1 MTIPADLQQKMYEH
15 LEFLY
20 PGRGQEVGKQLQAL
34 LARYPNL
41 ATAKPQ
47 LGWSEKDAVLI
58 TYGDQIT
65 QAGEA
70 PLQTLH
76 RFLRQHL
83 HGVFSG
89 VHILPFY
96 PYTSDD
102 GFSVVDF
109 KQVKPEWGH
118 WGHIQAIAQDF
129 RLMADLV
136 CNHISASSPW
146 FQAFLQGDP
155 KYQNYFITVEPGTDL
170 RAVFR
175 PRALPLLTP
184 FQTQSGEKLVW
195 TTFSTDQID
204 LNFAHPEVLLEVIDA
219 LLYYARNGAQL
230 IRLDAVGFIWKM
242 IGTSCIHLEGAHRIV
257 KLMRL
262 ALNAVA
268 PQVILIT
275 ETNVPHR
282 DNIAYFGNGHDE
294 AQMVYQFPLPPLV
307 LHTFRTG
314 DASKIAAWSANLEPP
329 SERTTFFNFLASH
342 DGLGVVPAHGIL
354 EPEEIEAIVQQALD
368 HGGRVNYKD
377 TSAGP
382 VPYELCLT
390 LFDALNHPH
399 GDEDED
405 LKIARF
411 LAAHAVLLSLQG
423 VPGVYIH
430 SLFGSPSDH
439 AGLEESGINRRLN
452 RHKFTGPELA
462 GLLSNPH
469 ARAHKV
475 LARFTHLLKV
485 RSSHPAFHPN
495 APQTV
500 MASREVLRVI
510 RGYRDRQVGCY
521 INVTNRPQPIQR
533 VGRDLISGKYFAG
546 SLPPYGVVWLV

>member
-1 MTIPADLQQKMYEH
+1 MTAHADIHLKLKDH

-20 PGRGQEVGKQLQAL
+20 PGQGQEVGKQLQAL

-41 ATAKPQ
+41 AAAKLQP
-47 LGWSEKDAVLI
+47 GWSEKDAILI

-118 WGHIQAIAQDF
+118 WGHIGAIAQDF
-129 RLMADLV
+129 RLMTDLV

-146 FQAFLQGDP
+146 FQAFLRDDP
-155 KYQNYFITVEPGTDL
+155 HYTNYFTVVEPGTDL
-170 RAVFR
+170 SQVFR

-184 FQTQSGEKLVW
+184 FQTKSGKKLVW

-204 LNFAHPEVLLEVIDA
+204 LNFAHPQVLLEVLDA
-219 LLYYARNGAQL
+219 LLFYVQNGAQL
-230 IRLDAVGFIWKM
+230 IRLDAVGFIWKVL
-242 IGTSCIHLEGAHRIV
+242 GTSCMHLEGAHRII

-275 ETNVPHR
+275 ETNVPHQ
-282 DNIAYFGNGHDE
+282 DNISYFGSGHDE

-314 DASKIAAWSANLEPP
+314 DASKIAAWAAGLKPP
-329 SERTTFFNFLASH
+329 TQQTTFFNFLASH
-342 DGLGVVPAHGIL
+342 DGLGVVPANGIL
-354 EPEEIEAIVQQALD
+354 EPAEIAAIVQQALD

-377 TSAGP
+377 TADGP

-399 GDEDED
+399 SDEDED

-411 LAAHAVLLSLQG
+411 MAANAVLLSLQG
-423 VPGVYIH
+423 VPGIYIH
-430 SLFGSPSDH
+430 SILGSPSDH

-452 RHKFTGPELA
+452 RHKFTGPELE
-462 GLLSNPH
+462 GLLKNPNS
-469 ARAHKV
+469 RAHKV
-475 LARFTHLLKV
+475 LARYAHLLKV
-485 RSSHPAFHPN
+485 RASHPAFDPG
-495 APQTV
+495 APQIV
-500 MASREVLRVI
+500 MESREVLRII

-521 INVTNRPQPIQR
+521 INVTHQPQPINR
-533 VGRDLISGKYFAG
+533 VGRDLISGKYFSG
-546 SLPPYGVVWLV
+546 SLPPYGVLWLV

>member
-1 MTIPADLQQKMYEH
+1 MTAHADIHLKLKDH

-20 PGRGQEVGKQLQAL
+20 PGRGQEVLGQLMAL
-34 LARYPNL
+34 LEGYPDLARPHP
-41 ATAKPQ
+41 TPP
-47 LGWSEKDAVLI
+47 WSEQDAILI
-58 TYGDQIT
+58 TYPDQIT
-65 QAGEA
+65 QAGEP

-83 HGVFSG
+83 RGAFSG

-109 KQVKPEWGH
+109 KQVKPAWGT
-118 WGHIQAIAQDF
+118 WEDVQAIAADF

-136 CNHISASSPW
+136 CNHVSASSPW
-146 FQAFLQGDP
+146 FQAFLRGDP

-170 RAVFR
+170 SAVFR

-184 FQTQSGEKLVW
+184 FPTTSGEKLVW

-219 LLYYARNGAQL
+219 LLHYVHKGAQF
-230 IRLDAVGFIWKM
+230 IRLDAVGFIWKV

-262 ALNAVA
+262 VLDIKA
-268 PQVILIT
+268 PQVVLVT
-275 ETNVPHR
+275 ETNVPHQG
-282 DNIAYFGNGHDE
+282 NIAYFGNGHDE

-314 DASKIAAWSANLEPP
+314 DASRLAAWAASLKPP

-354 EPEEIEAIVQQALD
+354 EPEEIAALVQQALD

-377 TSAGP
+377 TPAGP

-390 LFDALNHPH
+390 LFDALN
-399 GDEDED
+399 
-405 LKIARF
+405 
-411 LAAHAVLLSLQG
+411 
-423 VPGVYIH
+423 
-430 SLFGSPSDH
+430 
-439 AGLEESGINRRLN
+439 
-452 RHKFTGPELA
+452 
-462 GLLSNPH
+462 
-469 ARAHKV
+469 
-475 LARFTHLLKV
+475 
-485 RSSHPAFHPN
+485 
-495 APQTV
+495 
-500 MASREVLRVI
+500 
-510 RGYRDRQVGCY
+510 
-521 INVTNRPQPIQR
+521 
-533 VGRDLISGKYFAG
+533 
-546 SLPPYGVVWLV
+546 

>member
-1 MTIPADLQQKMYEH
+1 
-15 LEFLY
+15 
-20 PGRGQEVGKQLQAL
+20 
-34 LARYPNL
+34 
-41 ATAKPQ
+41 
-47 LGWSEKDAVLI
+47 
-58 TYGDQIT
+58 
-65 QAGEA
+65 
-70 PLQTLH
+70 
-76 RFLRQHL
+76 
-83 HGVFSG
+83 
-89 VHILPFY
+89 
-96 PYTSDD
+96 
-102 GFSVVDF
+102 
-109 KQVKPEWGH
+109 
-118 WGHIQAIAQDF
+118 
-129 RLMADLV
+129 
-136 CNHISASSPW
+136 
-146 FQAFLQGDP
+146 
-155 KYQNYFITVEPGTDL
+155 
-170 RAVFR
+170 
-175 PRALPLLTP
+175 
-184 FQTQSGEKLVW
+184 

-219 LLYYARNGAQL
+219 LLHYVRNGAQL
-230 IRLDAVGFIWKM
+230 IRLDAVGFIWKV

-262 ALNAVA
+262 VLDIKA
-268 PQVILIT
+268 PQVVLVT
-275 ETNVPHR
+275 ETNVPHQ

-314 DASKIAAWSANLEPP
+314 DASKLAAWAASLKPP

-354 EPEEIEAIVQQALD
+354 EPEEIAALVQQALD

-377 TSAGP
+377 TPAGP

-439 AGLEESGINRRLN
+439 AGLAESGINRRLN
-452 RHKFTGPELA
+452 RHRFTGPELA

-469 ARAHKV
+469 SRAHRV
-475 LARFTHLLKV
+475 LARLTHLL
-485 RSSHPAFHPN
+485 RARASHPAFHPS
-495 APQTV
+495 APQVV
-500 MASREVLRVI
+500 MESREVLRI
-510 RGYRDRQVGCY
+510 LRGYRDRQVGCY
-521 INVTNRPQPIQR
+521 INVTNQPQPIRR

>member
-1 MTIPADLQQKMYEH
+1 MTAHADIHLKLKDH

-20 PGRGQEVGKQLQAL
+20 PGRGQEVLEQLMAL
-34 LARYPNL
+34 LERYPDL
-41 ATAKPQ
+41 ARPHPTPP
-47 LGWSEKDAVLI
+47 WSEQDAFLI
-58 TYGDQIT
+58 TYPDQIT
-65 QAGEA
+65 QAGEP

-83 HGVFSG
+83 QGAFSG

-109 KQVKPEWGH
+109 KQVKPGWGT
-118 WGHIQAIAQDF
+118 WEDIQAIAADF

-136 CNHISASSPW
+136 CNHVSASSPW

-155 KYQNYFITVEPGTDL
+155 RYQNYFITVEPGADL

-219 LLYYARNGAQL
+219 LLHYVRNGAQL
-230 IRLDAVGFIWKM
+230 IRLDAVGFIWKV

-262 ALNAVA
+262 VLDIKA
-268 PQVILIT
+268 PQVVLVT
-275 ETNVPHR
+275 ETNVPHQ

-314 DASKIAAWSANLEPP
+314 DASKLAAWAASLKPP

-354 EPEEIEAIVQQALD
+354 EPEEIAALVQQALD

-377 TSAGP
+377 TPAGP

-399 GDEDED
+399 SDEDED

-469 ARAHKV
+469 SRAHKV

-500 MASREVLRVI
+500 MASREVLRII

>member
-1 MTIPADLQQKMYEH
+1 MTAHADIHLKLKDH

-20 PGRGQEVGKQLQAL
+20 PGRGQEVLGQLMAL
-34 LARYPNL
+34 LERYPDL
-41 ATAKPQ
+41 ARPHPTPP
-47 LGWSEKDAVLI
+47 WSEQDALLI
-58 TYGDQIT
+58 TYPDQIT
-65 QAGEA
+65 QAGET

-76 RFLRQHL
+76 RFLCQHL
-83 HGVFSG
+83 QGAFSG

-109 KQVKPEWGH
+109 KQVKPEWGT
-118 WGHIQAIAQDF
+118 WEDIQAIAADF

-136 CNHISASSPW
+136 CNHVSASSPW

-155 KYQNYFITVEPGTDL
+155 RYQNYFITVEPGTDL

-219 LLYYARNGAQL
+219 LLYYVQNGAQL
-230 IRLDAVGFIWKM
+230 IRLDAVGFIWKV

-262 ALNAVA
+262 VLDIKA
-268 PQVILIT
+268 PQVVLIT
-275 ETNVPHR
+275 ETNVPHQ

-314 DASKIAAWSANLEPP
+314 DASKLAAWAASLKPP

-342 DGLGVVPAHGIL
+342 DGLGVGPAHGIL
-354 EPEEIEAIVQQALD
+354 EPEEIEALVQQALD
-368 HGGRVNYKD
+368 HGGRVNHKD
-377 TSAGP
+377 TP
-382 VPYELCLT
+382 PYELCLT

-452 RHKFTGPELA
+452 RHRFTGPELT

-469 ARAHKV
+469 SRAHRV
-475 LARFTHLLKV
+475 LARLTHLLRV
-485 RSSHPAFHPN
+485 RASHPAFHPN
-495 APQTV
+495 APQVV
-500 MASREVLRVI
+500 MESKEVLRI
-510 RGYRDRQVGCY
+510 LRGYRDRQVGCY
-521 INVTNRPQPIQR
+521 INVTNRPQRIRR